1 MKILFITSGKFPD
14 YLNDSIF
21 HGLRALYN
29 ENVVDSNCLS
39 YMYKPYTSETEKVKL
54 YGRGFTLYATL
65 ENDSTDRTDLVNK
78 IKSKYFDLIIY
89 GSIWRCL
96 DYFETVCENYPR
108 NKIILLDGEDQRKL
122 NRLYRKFPYF
132 KRELRKRRKGLFPIS
147 FSIPENKILSP
158 TTAKDQKFATVVPGD
173 SSTYLFY
180 NEADYYQDYSKSY
193 FGITTK
199 KAGWDCMRHY
209 EILGSYCM
217 PYFKDVKKCP
227 ELTMF
232 NFPKDLCLRANR
244 MIEKE
249 QFDTDLYYELLNK
262 AFQHLNEKLTTQKLA
277 EYLIK
282 TIGSVQ

>member
-39 YMYKPYTSETEKVKL
+39 YMYKAYTSEAEKVKL

-180 NEADYYQDYSKSY
+180 NEAEYYQDYSKSY

-249 QFDTDLYYELLNK
+249 QFDTDLYFELLNK

-282 TIGSVQ
+282 TIDSVQ